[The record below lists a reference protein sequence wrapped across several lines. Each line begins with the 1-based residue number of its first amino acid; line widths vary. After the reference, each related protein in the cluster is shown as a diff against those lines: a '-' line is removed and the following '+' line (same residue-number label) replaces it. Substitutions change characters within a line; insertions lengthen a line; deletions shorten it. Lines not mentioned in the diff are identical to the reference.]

1 MKIGKVPQTV
11 IKRVVLKNVKE
22 NMEEN
27 LLCVQVTK
35 YGNDKELCT
44 YVVYEAANE
53 LLSRGIAP
61 SCMQLT
67 ILLPPYAYESRLKAM
82 SEAAAEAAKT
92 CHIKI
97 SEIHA
102 EVMPH
107 ISAGIVTASMQGKE
121 LEEISGLRS
130 PNDDAGND
138 IVLAGTVGLEG
149 SIRILKEKEEE
160 LRERF
165 IPAFLDGFAR
175 KQKELYREELWEIL
189 KGISDV
195 NVTQIT
201 DGGILAALWKI
212 TKECEWGMDVD
223 LKKMSICQETVEICE
238 HFRLNPYQLASSGSF
253 LILTK
258 DGEGLQAKLK
268 EAGIR
273 ASVIG
278 QRKAGCDKIIRNG
291 EEMRY
296 LDRPAPDEFLKLFW
310 REGE

>member
-44 YVVYEAANE
+44 YAIYEAANE
-53 LLSRGIAP
+53 LWSRGITP
-61 SCMQLT
+61 RCMQLT
-67 ILLPPYAYESRLKAM
+67 IFLPPYAYESRLKAM
-82 SEAAAEAAKT
+82 SEAVAGAAKV

-107 ISAGIVTASMQGKE
+107 ISTGIVTGAMQGE
-121 LEEISGLRS
+121 ALEELSLIRR
-130 PNDDAGND
+130 PKEDAGKD

-165 IPAFLDGFAR
+165 IPAFLDGLAR
-175 KQKELYREELWEIL
+175 KKKELYREELWEIL

-238 HFRLNPYQLASSGSF
+238 HFRLNPYQLTSSGSF

-268 EAGIR
+268 EAGIL

-278 QRKAGCDKIIRNG
+278 QRQEGCDKIIRNG

-296 LDRPAPDEFLKLFW
+296 LDRPALDEFLKLFW

>member
-1 MKIGKVPQTV
+1 M
-11 IKRVVLKNVKE
+11 
-22 NMEEN
+22 
-27 LLCVQVTK
+27 
-35 YGNDKELCT
+35 
-44 YVVYEAANE
+44 
-53 LLSRGIAP
+53 
-61 SCMQLT
+61 
-67 ILLPPYAYESRLKAM
+67 
-82 SEAAAEAAKT
+82 
-92 CHIKI
+92 
-97 SEIHA
+97 
-102 EVMPH
+102 
-107 ISAGIVTASMQGKE
+107 
-121 LEEISGLRS
+121 LRS

-138 IVLAGTVGLEG
+138 IVLAGAVGLEG

-165 IPAFLDGFAR
+165 IPAFLDGLAR
-175 KQKELYREELWEIL
+175 KKKELYREELWEIL
-189 KGISDV
+189 KRHFGCQC
-195 NVTQIT
+195 NT
-201 DGGILAALWKI
+201 DYRRRNFGGALRI